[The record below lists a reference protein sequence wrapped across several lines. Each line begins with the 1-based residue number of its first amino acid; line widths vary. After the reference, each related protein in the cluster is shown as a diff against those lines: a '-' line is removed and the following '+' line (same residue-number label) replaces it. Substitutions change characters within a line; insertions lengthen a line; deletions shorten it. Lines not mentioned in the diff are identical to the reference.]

1 MESLNYFCILLRY
14 VYAHGYEHI
23 SSYIYLCFGT
33 IFLHLVKDSQFLQH
47 ISSYIHFYGGE
58 LNLRQNKQS
67 MPDHVRFS
75 KGNVQRSTGKKNK
88 TLITKRDMNQPTLNW
103 SSCSERGIIL
113 SLIFFESK
121 QRNPKTRENH
131 GATKFPL

>member
-1 MESLNYFCILLRY
+1 
-14 VYAHGYEHI
+14 
-23 SSYIYLCFGT
+23 
-33 IFLHLVKDSQFLQH
+33 
-47 ISSYIHFYGGE
+47 
-58 LNLRQNKQS
+58 

-88 TLITKRDMNQPTLNW
+88 TLITKRDMNQSNLNW

-121 QRNPKTRENH
+121 QRNPKTREGRKRTAERKGEGKKKKPYLCQNGSELRRMN
-131 GATKFPL
+131 GAGFG